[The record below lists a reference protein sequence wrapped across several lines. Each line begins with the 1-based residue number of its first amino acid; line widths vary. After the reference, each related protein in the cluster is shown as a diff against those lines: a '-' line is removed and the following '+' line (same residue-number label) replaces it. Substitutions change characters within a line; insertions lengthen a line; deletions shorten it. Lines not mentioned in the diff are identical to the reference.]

1 VKEKMKMKENLKKV
15 KKVLN
20 LKEMVKLKLTKIEK
34 EQVKLKEK

>member
-1 VKEKMKMKENLKKV
+1 MKENLKKV